1 MFPDRLACSDLY
13 EMVESLQL
21 RQNWCSAP
29 NLIVDAIALITFS
42 FQKMSVRMLC
52 SKSRSEWDE
61 YKNIFASSCLWEIIS
76 KYILTRLLSHFNS
89 HFRLRCSF
97 GPFFGWND
105 LIGRWIFG
113 KQIIFSECFE
123 YWGSNF
129 GEIRSAMPAQRIK
142 IPNNFPI
149 FGNPAHSIN

>member
-1 MFPDRLACSDLY
+1 MFSDRLACSDLY

-42 FQKMSVRMLC
+42 FQKMSVSMLC

-97 GPFFGWND
+97 GPSFWVKWSYWQMNIWKTDNLFRMFRILGIEFWGN
-105 LIGRWIFG
+105 
-113 KQIIFSECFE
+113 QISDARPTDKNSE
-123 YWGSNF
+123 
-129 GEIRSAMPAQRIK
+129 
-142 IPNNFPI
+142 
-149 FGNPAHSIN
+149 